1 MKIAIPTKGEQIDQD
16 FDSCEKCT
24 IFTVEGKLITSE
36 EVIESS
42 AKGGVKLSISNVLA
56 QCGVMTLIA
65 GGIGDGAVNVL
76 GIKGI
81 RTIKGA
87 SGTAK
92 NAVES
97 FLRGELRG

>member
-1 MKIAIPTKGEQIDQD
+1 MKIAVPTIDKKIDHD
-16 FDSCEKCT
+16 FDNCGIFT
-24 IFTVEGKLITSE
+24 IFTIEDKLIKAE
-36 EVIESS
+36 EIIESS
-42 AKGGVKLSISNVLA
+42 ANGGCKLSVLNMLA

-65 GGIGDGAVNVL
+65 GGIGDGAINVL
-76 GIKGI
+76 AIKGI

-87 SGTAK
+87 SGTTK